1 MAQEASM
8 NLLKAYRIE
17 KQNKNPTTI
26 FEAINNL
33 KLAESLCPTSL
44 EITYELGLC

>member
-1 MAQEASM
+1 MTVEDSFVAAQMAQEASI

-33 KLAESLCPTSL
+33 KLAESL
-44 EITYELGLC
+44 